1 MEILPGL
8 TMDKKGTIAAM
19 IYDISRMVTIQM
31 IAQLLTSLNN
41 NTSFLTNVFIKN
53 TLYLCLGVI
62 IFWLLIFKQ
71 LSGSYFIQKKLS
83 EDQ

>member
-1 MEILPGL
+1 MEVLLGL
-8 TMDKKGTIAAM
+8 TMGEKGTTVAM
-19 IYDISRMVTIQM
+19 IYDLTRMVTIQI
-31 IAQLLTSLNN
+31 IAQLLMSLNN
-41 NTSFLTNVFIKN
+41 NTSFVTDMFIKN
-53 TLYLCLGVI
+53 TLYLCLGVV